1 MEQTRQR
8 HGLRGRLR
16 AAGMPKTR
24 TGRYYRRSLIL
35 ILLIVSIPGLVT
47 GIVMHQLVVTR
58 MEQEFNRM
66 HQSQIETRA
75 RNVDDQLTYLEMS
88 LSHWAFE
95 PRFGEALRTKDFVYD
110 FKGTAEIVTTL
121 YVLEGSHPLIR
132 SAQLYLDEPKSILF
146 NREYTELTDRQQISQ
161 YAKYLNRSG
170 HVYWTDTDTAEPSGE
185 TISSDH
191 DPLLN
196 EAGARGNESEDISD
210 GDVQSAPVLVHKI
223 PGDST
228 DPFGTLIITL
238 DQGKVSSLLKT
249 LTPYDEGTTFLMNAG
264 GRTLASGSL
273 ELAPTEITFERRL
286 KQAIADRKGETASFL
301 LRYGSETYSV
311 SYGPMSRV
319 DSDWTY
325 VSAAPMS
332 SVTAPLKQVSTFIVL
347 LSGAGLLL
355 GLVLSWYASRR
366 IYSPVA
372 RMLGL
377 LVPSRSDNHSAP
389 HLSQRATRLDEF
401 ELLESQWQELTTQ
414 RLSAHRQLEEQLPQ
428 LRESFMLQLIRGH
441 LYAYDETGLRRKMQG
456 LGFHTEERQFLLLEM
471 AFTGHARMEGR
482 FGSQDTGLM
491 TFAAANMIEE
501 MAREYPDFEQ
511 IGVANFHDLSAALL
525 IVAPQAADLK
535 SHALLWGEELLE
547 AIGRVLK
554 MNVTLVI
561 GRSVTAVKELP
572 GIFAEM
578 ERLVA
583 YRSIEPGSQLL
594 DLEDQSCFYRT
605 REAAYPLGLENEL
618 IQAIRRGRSAE
629 AEHGLERFMAEAT
642 RTGGTE
648 FQLQQIM
655 LQLLGSIQHTML
667 QTGAA
672 PYRLFGDGNR
682 YEKLSSIREPEEM
695 KKWMMQQVISPYAEE
710 IQSREEEPMRR
721 VVDSVIEEIRRN
733 YKLDISLESCAESRQ
748 VTPYAL
754 SKAFKQEAGV
764 NFIDYLTRV
773 RMDEAKRLLRE
784 TTMKINDIA
793 IEVGYQPSYFNRIFK
808 KREETTP
815 SQYRE
820 RWSYEP

>member
-1 MEQTRQR
+1 
-8 HGLRGRLR
+8 
-16 AAGMPKTR
+16 
-24 TGRYYRRSLIL
+24 L

-110 FKGTAEIVTTL
+110 FKGTGEIVTTL

-132 SAQLYLDEPKSILF
+132 SAQLYLDEPKPIVF
-146 NREYTELTDRQQISQ
+146 NREYTELQDRQQISG
-161 YAKYLNRSG
+161 YEKYLNRSG
-170 HVYWTDTDTAEPSGE
+170 HVYWTDMEAAEPSKE
-185 TISSDH
+185 TVSSDN
-191 DPLLN
+191 DLLLT
-196 EAGARGNESEDISD
+196 EAGARGSGPEEGSD
-210 GDVQSAPVLVHKI
+210 RDVQSAPVLVHKI

-238 DQGKVSSLLKT
+238 DQRKVSSLLKT
-249 LTPYDEGTTFLMNAG
+249 LTPYDKGTTFLMNAER
-264 GRTLASGSL
+264 RTLASGSL
-273 ELAPTEITFERRL
+273 ERDPAELAFERRL
-286 KQAIADRKGETASFL
+286 KQAIADREGETASFL

-332 SVTAPLKQVSTFIVL
+332 SVTAPLKQVSTFILL
-347 LSGAGLLL
+347 LSVAGLLL

-377 LVPSRSDNHSAP
+377 LVPSRSENHSSNRSRPTA
-389 HLSQRATRLDEF
+389 RLDEF

-441 LYAYDETGLRRKMQG
+441 LYAYDEAGLRRKMQG

-471 AFTGHARMEGR
+471 AFTGHARIEGR
-482 FGSQDTGLM
+482 FGSQDTGLA

-501 MAREYPDFEQ
+501 MAREHPDFEQ

-561 GRSVTAVKELP
+561 GRSVEVVKELP

-695 KKWMMQQVISPYAEE
+695 KKWMMQQVIRPYAEE

-721 VVDSVIEEIRRN
+721 VVDSVMEEIRRD
-733 YKLDISLESCAESRQ
+733 YKSEISLESCAESRQ

-764 NFIDYLTRV
+764 NFIDYLTRI

-793 IEVGYQPSYFNRIFK
+793 VEVGYQPSYFNRIFK
-808 KREETTP
+808 KREEITP
-815 SQYRE
+815 SRYRE
-820 RWSYEP
+820 RWSDEA

>member
-1 MEQTRQR
+1 MEQTRQQQKPR
-8 HGLRGRLR
+8 SRLR
-16 AAGMPKTR
+16 MSGTSRPR

-66 HQSQIETRA
+66 HRSQIETRA

-95 PRFGEALRTKDFVYD
+95 PRFGETLRTKDFVYD
-110 FKGTAEIVTTL
+110 FKGTGEIVTTL

-132 SAQLYLDEPKSILF
+132 SAQLYLDQPKPIVF
-146 NREYTELTDRQQISQ
+146 NREYTELQDQQQISQ
-161 YAKYLNRSG
+161 YEKYLNTSG
-170 HVYWTDTDTAEPSGE
+170 HVYWTD
-185 TISSDH
+185 
-191 DPLLN
+191 
-196 EAGARGNESEDISD
+196 RD
-210 GDVQSAPVLVHKI
+210 GPSAPVLVHKI

-228 DPFGTLIITL
+228 DPFGTLMITL

-249 LTPYDEGTTFLMNAG
+249 LTPYDEGTTFLMNRE

-273 ELAPTEITFERRL
+273 ENDSEEIAFEQYL
-286 KQAIADRKGETASFL
+286 KQAVADRGEDKASFL
-301 LRYGSETYSV
+301 LRYGNETYSV

-332 SVTAPLKQVSTFIVL
+332 SVTAPLKQVSTFILL
-347 LSGAGLLL
+347 LSGVGLLL

-377 LVPSRSDNHSAP
+377 LFPSRSENNHASHHLQKSA
-389 HLSQRATRLDEF
+389 RLDEF
-401 ELLESQWQELTTQ
+401 ELLESQWQEMTSQ

-428 LRESFMLQLIRGH
+428 LRESFVLQLIRGH
-441 LYAYDETGLRRKMQG
+441 LYAYDEAGLRRKMQG
-456 LGFHTEERQFLLLEM
+456 LGFHTEERQFLLLDM
-471 AFTGHARMEGR
+471 SFTGHARIEGR

-491 TFAAANMIEE
+491 TFAAVNIIEE
-501 MAREYPDFEQ
+501 MAREHLDFEQ
-511 IGVANFHDLSAALL
+511 ICAANFHDLSAALL

-535 SHALLWGEELLE
+535 SEALLWGEKMVE

-554 MNVTLVI
+554 MNVTLVV
-561 GRSVTAVKELP
+561 GRAVTAVKELP

-578 ERLVA
+578 ERLAA

-605 REAAYPLGLENEL
+605 QEAAYPLGLENEL

-629 AEHGLERFMAEAT
+629 AENGLERFMAEAM
-642 RTGGTE
+642 RTGSTE

-655 LQLLGSIQHTML
+655 LQLLGSIQHAML
-667 QTGAA
+667 QTGTA

-682 YEKLSSIREPEEM
+682 YEKLSSIREPEAM
-695 KKWMMQQVISPYAEE
+695 KSWMIEQVIIPCAEE

-721 VVDSVIEEIRRN
+721 IVESVMAEIQEQ
-733 YKLDISLESCAESRQ
+733 YKIDISLESCAQSQQ

-764 NFIDYLTRV
+764 NFIDYLTRI

-793 IEVGYQPSYFNRIFK
+793 VEVGYQPSYFNRIFK
-808 KREETTP
+808 KREEITP
-815 SQYRE
+815 SRYRE
-820 RWSYEP
+820 RWTDES